1 MASST
6 PALTAPSGRARR
18 AASVRDRVALLRD
31 RLLASQRFRDWAAS
45 MPVFR
50 GIARRRARALFDL
63 CAGFVYSQVLAAA
76 VRLDLFELLHR
87 EGPIP
92 PDDLARR
99 VGLPPARLALLADA
113 AVSLGLLERRSGGR
127 IGLGPLGASMV
138 GNAGAAAMVRHH
150 ALLYADLADP
160 VALLREGGADTR
172 LGRFWT
178 YAGAGV
184 ARADDAGSGDVA
196 DYTELMAASQ
206 PLVAGEILDA
216 WDLSRHR
223 ALLDLGGGNG
233 TFARAAAARVPGLS
247 VTVLDLP
254 PVAEIAGRRFA
265 EAGLGPRVRA
275 VGGDFV
281 CGRLPRGA
289 DIVTLVRILHD
300 HDDAAVRAILA
311 NSRAALP
318 PGGTILVAEPMSG
331 TPGAAPVGDAYFGF
345 YLLAMGQG
353 RPRTAD
359 ELAAFLA
366 EAGFVR
372 PRLLPTRQPLL
383 VRVMI
388 AEVPVRSNSIDMQ
401 DCQDR
406 FTAEGEGQEAAAK
419 RGDHVA

>member
-1 MASST
+1 MS
-6 PALTAPSGRARR
+6 ALTAPSGSAARR
-18 AASVRDRVALLRD
+18 APVRDRVLALRD
-31 RLLASQRFRDWAAS
+31 RLLASPRFQAWAAS
-45 MPVFR
+45 TPFVR

-76 VRLDLFELLHR
+76 VRLDLFEMLAK
-87 EGPIP
+87 EGPMAAS
-92 PDDLARR
+92 DLARR
-99 VGLPPARLALLADA
+99 VALPPARLALLADA
-113 AVSLGLLERRSGGR
+113 AISLGLLERRSAGR

-160 VALLREGGADTR
+160 VALLRDGGAGTRLNGFWSYAGTDGGAD
-172 LGRFWT
+172 
-178 YAGAGV
+178 V
-184 ARADDAGSGDVA
+184 ADVG

-206 PLVAGEILDA
+206 PLVADEILDA
-216 WDLSRHR
+216 WDVTRHR

-233 TFARAAAARVPGLS
+233 TFARAAAARAPSLL

-254 PVAEIAGRRFA
+254 PVAAIAGRRFA
-265 EAGLGPRVRA
+265 EAGLEPRVRA

-281 CGRLPRGA
+281 EGRLPRGA

-300 HDDAAVRAILA
+300 HDDEAVRAILA
-311 NSRAALP
+311 NARGALP

-331 TPGAAPVGDAYFGF
+331 TPGAAPIGDAYFGF

-359 ELAAFLA
+359 ALSAMLV
-366 EAGFVR
+366 EAGFEQ

-388 AEVPVRSNSIDMQ
+388 AEVPPRSNSIDNKN
-401 DCQDR
+401 CQDK
-406 FTAEGEGQEAAAK
+406 FTSEGKGQQAAVP
-419 RGDHVA
+419 RGGTNP